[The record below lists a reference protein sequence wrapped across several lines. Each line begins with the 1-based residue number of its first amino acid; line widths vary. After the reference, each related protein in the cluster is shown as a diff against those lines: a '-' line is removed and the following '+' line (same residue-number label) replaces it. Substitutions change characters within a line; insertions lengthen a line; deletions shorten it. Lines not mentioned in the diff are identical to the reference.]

1 LSSNVTKEQSTF
13 HFVVVSC
20 TQFIVKK
27 KGERLTLPRR
37 EEKRR
42 KANMSMPYWRAAGM
56 TYVGYANACA
66 VLVRKCMKEPF
77 KSQTATRERVHFKL
91 SQWLDGVPQQPS
103 KLIPPS
109 SSCPLIFFLCSYL
122 LLLLLLLLMLS
133 SSSSSSSYALIF
145 FFFFF
150 LCSHLLLLLLLLLM
164 LSSSSSS
171 SSYALIFFFFFFLC
185 SHLLLL
191 LLLMLSSSSFVLLSN
206 NNSSFFFFLLLCK
219 ALFVVQVFFVP
230 PFLLLLFQLV
240 ENLNVFFIGRGEGL
254 CWVNFRIFFNLKI

>member
-1 LSSNVTKEQSTF
+1 M
-13 HFVVVSC
+13 
-20 TQFIVKK
+20 KK

-77 KSQTATRERVHFKL
+77 KSQIATRERVHFKL

-109 SSCPLIFFLCSYL
+109 SSCPLIFFFFFFLCSHL
-122 LLLLLLLLMLS
+122 HLLLLLLLMLS

-150 LCSHLLLLLLLLLM
+150 LCSHLLLLSFFPTTIPPFSFSFCYAKHYLL
-164 LSSSSSS
+164 
-171 SSYALIFFFFFFLC
+171 FKFFLFPP
-185 SHLLLL
+185 SYY
-191 LLLMLSSSSFVLLSN
+191 SYSN
-206 NNSSFFFFLLLCK
+206 
-219 ALFVVQVFFVP
+219 
-230 PFLLLLFQLV
+230 
-240 ENLNVFFIGRGEGL
+240 
-254 CWVNFRIFFNLKI
+254 W

>member
-1 LSSNVTKEQSTF
+1 
-13 HFVVVSC
+13 
-20 TQFIVKK
+20 
-27 KGERLTLPRR
+27 LTLQRR
-37 EEKRR
+37 EEKKR

-171 SSYALIFFFFFFLC
+171 SSYALIFFFFFFFLC

-191 LLLMLSSSSFVLLSN
+191 SFFATTIPP
-206 NNSSFFFFLLLCK
+206 FFFFLLLCK

-230 PFLLLLFQLV
+230 PSYITPIP
-240 ENLNVFFIGRGEGL
+240 IGRESRCFFYWEGGGFVLGE
-254 CWVNFRIFFNLKI
+254 FSYFFQPKNRN